1 MKNSGLLIFLV
12 ILVAGA
18 FYFLGR
24 KNGASNATVTMVEN
38 VEMIQQIAEL
48 SALNVSGNLNLKVSN
63 KGEESGNWD
72 KFKNYF
78 AENTLQVNLPY
89 DAKYG
94 VDMSN
99 QKMTIDTKA
108 AIATITLPHCKLMS
122 LQVKMD
128 KMETMTQTGLFASAS
143 MNDLV
148 KAQKQLYTQALQ
160 KLENDAN
167 YLQLAEKHIAE
178 IINNYYK
185 PLGYKVNCV
194 FENVK
199 NVAPTIKN

>member
-1 MKNSGLLIFLV
+1 MKNTALLIFLV
-12 ILVAGA
+12 LLVAGA
-18 FYFLGR
+18 FYFLGK
-24 KNGASNATVTMVEN
+24 KNGSSDAKITMVEN
-38 VEMIQQIAEL
+38 VEMIKQIAEL
-48 SALNVSGNLNLKVSN
+48 SALNISGNLNLKVSN
-63 KGEESGNWD
+63 KGEESGVWD

-94 VDMSN
+94 VDMSS

-108 AIATITLPHCKLMS
+108 ATATITLPHCKLMS

-128 KMETMTQTGLFASAS
+128 KMETMAQTGLFASAS

-148 KAQKQLYTQALQ
+148 KAQKQLYTQALA
-160 KLENDAN
+160 KLENDPN
-167 YLQLAEKHIAE
+167 YIKLAEQHITE

-194 FENVK
+194 FENAKPNAPILK
-199 NVAPTIKN
+199 N

>member
-1 MKNSGLLIFLV
+1 MKNTGLLIFLV
-12 ILVAGA
+12 LLVAGA
-18 FYFLGR
+18 FYFLG
-24 KNGASNATVTMVEN
+24 KKSGSNNATISMVEN
-38 VEMIQQIAEL
+38 VEIIKQIAEL
-48 SALNVSGNLNLKVSN
+48 SALDVAGNLNLKVSN
-63 KGEESGNWD
+63 KGEESGAWD

-89 DAKYG
+89 NAKYG

-99 QKMTIDTKA
+99 QKLTIDTKA
-108 AIATITLPHCKLMS
+108 LTATITLPHCKLMS

-148 KAQKQLYTQALQ
+148 KAQKQLYTQALA
-160 KLENDAN
+160 KLENDPN
-167 YLQLAEKHIAE
+167 YIKLAEQHIAE

-194 FENVK
+194 FEDIKTNSSV
-199 NVAPTIKN
+199 IKN

>member
-1 MKNSGLLIFLV
+1 MKNTGLLIFLV
-12 ILVAGA
+12 VLVAGA
-18 FYFLGR
+18 FYFLG
-24 KNGASNATVTMVEN
+24 KKSGSNNATISMVEN
-38 VEMIQQIAEL
+38 VDMIKQIAEL
-48 SALNVSGNLNLKVSN
+48 SALDVAGTLNLKVSN
-63 KGEESGNWD
+63 KGEESGTWD

-99 QKMTIDTKA
+99 QKLTIDTKA
-108 AIATITLPHCKLMS
+108 ATATITLPHCKLMS
-122 LQVKMD
+122 LQVKID

-148 KAQKQLYTQALQ
+148 KAQKQLYTQALA
-160 KLENDAN
+160 KLENDSN
-167 YLQLAEKHIAE
+167 YIKLAEQHITE

-194 FENVK
+194 FEDVK
-199 NVAPTIKN
+199 IVAPVIKN